1 MKRKIELMMA
11 LLLLVGVLIVSQKLS
26 QYVSG
31 EKVIAKKEE
40 YMVIVDAGHGG
51 EDPGKVGVN
60 DCLEKDLNL
69 KIAKK
74 VQEKL
79 EKNKVQVIMTRTSD
93 RMLANTKI
101 ADMKE
106 RVSIMNKK
114 RPVLAISIHQN
125 SYQDGTVKGAQVFYY
140 AHSSEGE
147 KAAQI
152 MQEALQVVD
161 AENTR
166 KVKANDTYYL
176 LKKTKVPT
184 VIVECGF
191 LSNQEEAQQLKT
203 EEYQEKIAASIC
215 EGAIQYMKN

>member
-40 YMVIVDAGHGG
+40 YRVIVDAGHGG

-125 SYQDGTVKGAQVFYY
+125 SYQDGAVKGAQVFYY

-184 VIVECGF
+184 VIVESLAIMMTNQRIACKYGGF
-191 LSNQEEAQQLKT
+191 DRFSP
-203 EEYQEKIAASIC
+203 I
-215 EGAIQYMKN
+215 

>member
-40 YMVIVDAGHGG
+40 YRVIVDAGHGG

-93 RMLANTKI
+93 R
-101 ADMKE
+101 
-106 RVSIMNKK
+106 
-114 RPVLAISIHQN
+114 
-125 SYQDGTVKGAQVFYY
+125 
-140 AHSSEGE
+140 
-147 KAAQI
+147 
-152 MQEALQVVD
+152 
-161 AENTR
+161 
-166 KVKANDTYYL
+166 
-176 LKKTKVPT
+176 
-184 VIVECGF
+184 
-191 LSNQEEAQQLKT
+191 
-203 EEYQEKIAASIC
+203 
-215 EGAIQYMKN
+215 